1 MKEKYFMCW
10 LIFNTHCSLHSE
22 SLALAPGPEGIP
34 CIDLTRGSTVPVFYT
49 ASGLLMEQQMFNL
62 K

>member
-1 MKEKYFMCW
+1 MCW
-10 LIFNTHCSLHSE
+10 LIFNTHCSLHSG

-34 CIDLTRGSTVPVFYT
+34 CIDLTTGSTVPVFYT